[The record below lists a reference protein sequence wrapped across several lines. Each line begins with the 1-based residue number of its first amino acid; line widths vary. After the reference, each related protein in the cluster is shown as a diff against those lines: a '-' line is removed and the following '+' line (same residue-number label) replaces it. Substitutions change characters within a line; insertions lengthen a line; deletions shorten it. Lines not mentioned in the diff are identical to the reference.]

1 MEDPAERLE
10 RILTALEDKIS
21 KDTVKENY
29 KDTSKTPLQISLL
42 AAIPITTIIA
52 WLWIGAGYAKDID
65 RHTDELLESKAIVQR
80 IDAVNRQQEVA
91 IGEMR
96 AMFEATSQ
104 NIKDLREDFR
114 RNAIMGQ
121 Q

>member
-10 RILTALEDKIS
+10 RVLAALEEKIS
-21 KDTVKENY
+21 KDAAKVGC
-29 KDTSKTPLQISLL
+29 KDVAKTPLQISLL
-42 AAIPITTIIA
+42 AAIPVTTIIA

-65 RHTDELLESKAIVQR
+65 RHTSELSENKAIVQR

-114 RNAIMGQ
+114 RNANKRQ
-121 Q
+121 